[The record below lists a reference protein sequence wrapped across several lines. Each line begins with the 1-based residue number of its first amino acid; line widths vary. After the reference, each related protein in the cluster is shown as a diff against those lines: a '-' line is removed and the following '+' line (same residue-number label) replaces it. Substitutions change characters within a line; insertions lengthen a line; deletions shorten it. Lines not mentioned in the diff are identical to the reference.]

1 MHLPAGGG
9 GDKSQ
14 QMRGSAG
21 NGRLLLLL
29 SVSALIKN
37 TFDGHRWFF
46 LLSVFRAVRAVLFTP
61 AEVLHCFAGEEIPWL
76 CRFMSAVKLHF
87 RRLDLINMCDHV
99 LYLCPSYTIKGD
111 DKLFKTCYFIYLF
124 FEALMFSIRE
134 KPQYKI
140 VLYVSH
146 GASELILFKRTSS
159 ECNLLL

>member
-1 MHLPAGGG
+1 
-9 GDKSQ
+9 
-14 QMRGSAG
+14 MRRSAG

-61 AEVLHCFAGEEIPWL
+61 AEVLHRFAGEEIPWL
-76 CRFMSAVKLHF
+76 CRFMSAVKLRF
-87 RRLDLINMCDHV
+87 RRRDLINMCDHV
-99 LYLCPSYTIKGD
+99 LYLCPSYTIKID

-124 FEALMFSIRE
+124 IFGALMFSIRE

-140 VLYVSH
+140 VLYVSQ
-146 GASELILFKRTSS
+146 GASELILFKRSSS